1 MKAALVHEYKQPLQI
16 TDVDRPAPAEDEVLI
31 EIEACGVCHSDLHL
45 AEGDWPQF
53 KRLIKMPFIPGHE
66 VVGRVIEKGGA
77 VEHLSIGDR
86 VGVAWLHWS
95 CGECELCREGLE
107 NLCPRQSITGAS
119 VDGGFAQFIKAK
131 ASHALKVPDS
141 LSSEEAAP
149 LFCAG
154 VTVYRAIKKA
164 GIKPGQRVAIF
175 GIGGL
180 GHLAVQIA
188 NAFGG
193 RVIAVDVA
201 DEKLELA
208 RSLGAE
214 KTINATTTDPAK
226 ELRSMGGAHVAVV
239 TIGSKAAY
247 NSAFSSIR
255 SAGSLVVVG
264 FPSEDISF
272 PAIMMREMK
281 IFSAATGT
289 RQDVAE
295 VLEMA
300 AGGKIRCQVETRQLD
315 EINEILE
322 DMRRGRITGRVVLSF
337 K

>member
-1 MKAALVHEYKQPLQI
+1 MKAALVHEYKQPLRI
-16 TDVDRPAPAEDEVLI
+16 EDVARPAIAEDEILI
-31 EIEACGVCHSDLHL
+31 EVEACGVCHSDLHL
-45 AEGDWPQF
+45 SEGDWPQL
-53 KRLIKMPFIPGHE
+53 KRLVKMPFIPGHE
-66 VVGRVIEKGGA
+66 VVGHIVEKGEA
-77 VEHLSIGDR
+77 VSHLSIGDR

-107 NLCPRQSITGAS
+107 NLCPKQSITGAS

-141 LSSEEAAP
+141 LSSAEAAP

-154 VTVYRAIKKA
+154 VTVYRAIRKA
-164 GIKPGQRVAIF
+164 DIKPGQRVAVY

-188 NAFGG
+188 KAFGAE
-193 RVIAVDVA
+193 VIAVDVS

-208 RSLGAE
+208 RSLGAR
-214 KTINATTTDPAK
+214 KTINAATSDAAK
-226 ELRSMGGAHVAVV
+226 ELRSMGLAHVVVV

-247 NSAFSSIR
+247 TSAFYSVR
-255 SAGSLVVVG
+255 AAGSLVVVG

-281 IFSAATGT
+281 ILSAATGT
-289 RQDVAE
+289 RWDVAE

-300 AGGKIRCQVETRQLD
+300 ASGKIRCRVETRQLD
-315 EINEILE
+315 EINQILDE
-322 DMRRGRITGRVVLSF
+322 MRQGRISGRVVLTF